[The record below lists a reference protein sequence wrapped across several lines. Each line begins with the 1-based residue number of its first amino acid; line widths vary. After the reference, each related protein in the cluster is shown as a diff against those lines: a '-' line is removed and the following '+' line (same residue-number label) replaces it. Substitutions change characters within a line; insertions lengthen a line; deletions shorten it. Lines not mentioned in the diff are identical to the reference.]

1 MRRFVAMMAA
11 ASKESSADIGET
23 SETAQLLREASSA
36 GGLSAVETQGAE
48 KQPRAQQPAQQPA
61 AERQLEAEQQPRAE
75 KERQPAPEQQPG
87 VTAPPT
93 GQFWQTDDSDSEE
106 EEEEEEEK
114 TAGWKAG
121 RTVATFER
129 YTRFADLDA
138 VASRRPVL

>member
-1 MRRFVAMMAA
+1 MLVRLAF
-11 ASKESSADIGET
+11 D
-23 SETAQLLREASSA
+23 
-36 GGLSAVETQGAE
+36 
-48 KQPRAQQPAQQPA
+48 QPA

-106 EEEEEEEK
+106 EEEK

-121 RTVATFER
+121 RTAATFER

-138 VASRRPVL
+138 VASRRPVM